1 MEPEMS
7 YGDWKTTEP
16 FDIYDAPETDERFDD
31 DMDEIFGDWQPE
43 NDPAFA
49 AWIDERCEAEDAS
62 DYPRCPF

>member
-1 MEPEMS
+1 MS

-16 FDIYDAPETDERFDD
+16 FDIHDAPETDERFDD

-49 AWIDERCEAEDAS
+49 AWID
-62 DYPRCPF
+62 